1 MGGSTLI
8 ILDTHTW
15 IWWAA
20 ARDRL
25 SRRAYKAIEQANE
38 LFVPAIAC
46 WEVSMLVAKGRLQF
60 DRDVLT
66 WVRQA
71 VNLPKVSLVP
81 LLPEISVSAA
91 TLADFG
97 GDPADRMIA
106 ATALYLRGVLVTKD
120 GRLRRYRELQT
131 LW

>member
-1 MGGSTLI
+1 MI
-8 ILDTHTW
+8 VLDTHAW

-25 SRRAYKAIEQANE
+25 SRRAYSAIDSAKEIA
-38 LFVPAIAC
+38 LPAIAC
-46 WEVSMLVAKGRLQF
+46 WKLAMLVVKGRLRL

-71 VNLPKVSLVP
+71 VNLPKLSLIP
-81 LLPEISVSAA
+81 LLPEVSVHAA
-91 TLADFG
+91 TLPEFG

-106 ATALYLRGVLVTKD
+106 ATTIYLGGVLVTKD
-120 GRLRRYRELQT
+120 QRLRRYPHVKT
-131 LW
+131 IW

>member
-1 MGGSTLI
+1 MI
-8 ILDTHTW
+8 VLDTHAW

-20 ARDRL
+20 ERDRL
-25 SRRAYKAIEQANE
+25 SRRAYAAIDGAKEIA
-38 LFVPAIAC
+38 LPAIAC
-46 WEVSMLVAKGRLQF
+46 WELAMLVAKGRLRL

-71 VNLPKVSLVP
+71 VNLPKLSLVP

-91 TLADFG
+91 TLPDFR

-106 ATALYLRGVLVTKD
+106 ATTVYLGGILVTKD
-120 GRLRRYRELQT
+120 QRLRRCRHVQT